1 MATGLKNLCVVF
13 EFELVINQGLNFEVG
28 FLPQELQGLC
38 FFRYHF
44 FFFLILFFF
53 CFILDV
59 FDRLK
64 LGRFQF
70 FFLIGCF
77 GYVGFSSRE
86 NEIFFNHKTQKEIQT
101 GRENVKKKNL

>member
-1 MATGLKNLCVVF
+1 MKLVF
-13 EFELVINQGLNFEVG
+13 CHRSYKVCA
-28 FLPQELQGLC
+28 FLDTI
-38 FFRYHF
+38 

-86 NEIFFNHKTQKEIQT
+86 NGIFFNHKTQKEIQT

>member
-1 MATGLKNLCVVF
+1 M
-13 EFELVINQGLNFEVG
+13 
-28 FLPQELQGLC
+28 
-38 FFRYHF
+38 
-44 FFFLILFFF
+44 
-53 CFILDV
+53 DV

-86 NEIFFNHKTQKEIQT
+86 NGIFFNHKTQKEIQT
-101 GRENVKKKNL
+101 GRENVKKKNLLGNYSFWISGCVRSLNLLMGF